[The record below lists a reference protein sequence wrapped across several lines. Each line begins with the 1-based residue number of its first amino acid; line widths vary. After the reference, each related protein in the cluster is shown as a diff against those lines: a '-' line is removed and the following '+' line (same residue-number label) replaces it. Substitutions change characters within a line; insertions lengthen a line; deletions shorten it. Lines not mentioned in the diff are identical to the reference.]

1 APAGLAAAGIE
12 PALLPPAP
20 KAELPYGP
28 QREQD
33 REHGHELGR
42 EEREPQQEQA
52 HQHPPQQQPMPL
64 QKQAP
69 QQEQPPAPSPH
80 QFLELSPKTLE
91 TTPVEIPAGPGRTRP
106 LRMTTEDQPSA
117 AAAVQAQA
125 PPAEPAPSDQQ
136 HAEAEAEFARDVN
149 SGRLGEAEVEV
160 EAAPRPAAVNE
171 AAPAAAHPFFGPAT
185 GPAAAPTLPVTLD
198 IPVREPAAAPSAEVA
213 DESRAGAVPQQA
225 SFVLPTTRLTEPSS
239 DGTVWESATADEQG
253 AATARLPE
261 QQTAE
266 PDLDPA
272 QQQIVTVAGWIVEAE
287 ESGGKLS
294 GAEVAR
300 RLGLSPRTGQR
311 RLDKAGE
318 YLEGQRRQQGRA
330 HLRSVR
336 S

>member
-1 APAGLAAAGIE
+1 
-12 PALLPPAP
+12 
-20 KAELPYGP
+20 
-28 QREQD
+28 
-33 REHGHELGR
+33 
-42 EEREPQQEQA
+42 
-52 HQHPPQQQPMPL
+52 
-64 QKQAP
+64 
-69 QQEQPPAPSPH
+69 
-80 QFLELSPKTLE
+80 
-91 TTPVEIPAGPGRTRP
+91 
-106 LRMTTEDQPSA
+106 MTTEDQPSA

-136 HAEAEAEFARDVN
+136 HAEAEAELARGLN
-149 SGRLGEAEVEV
+149 SGRLDEAEV

-171 AAPAAAHPFFGPAT
+171 APPAAAHPFFGPAT
-185 GPAAAPTLPVTLD
+185 PGPAAAPPLPVTLD

-225 SFVLPTTRLTEPSS
+225 SFVLPTTQLTEPSS

-261 QQTAE
+261 QQSAE

-318 YLEGQRRQQGRA
+318 YLEEQRRQQGRA